1 MRPLVAAFLLTLA
14 GTAGFFWS
22 ENRAVYMIANIGTAI
37 TWSFVVPYLFGMI
50 SRLDP
55 SGRLAALG
63 GFVSK
68 CGLASGP
75 LAAGLLLRTD
85 NYDLL
90 IWCALAALALS
101 SFAAF
106 AAARQVDQLE
116 PAT

>member
-1 MRPLVAAFLLTLA
+1 MAFA
-14 GTAGFFWS
+14 DFPYFIECDDHGH
-22 ENRAVYMIANIGTAI
+22 RIANVAIAI

-55 SGRLAALG
+55 TGRLAALG

-75 LAAGLLLRTD
+75 LVAGLLLRTD
-85 NYDLL
+85 NFDLL
-90 IWCALAALALS
+90 IWAALIALALS
-101 SFAAF
+101 SVAAF

-116 PAT
+116 ATT